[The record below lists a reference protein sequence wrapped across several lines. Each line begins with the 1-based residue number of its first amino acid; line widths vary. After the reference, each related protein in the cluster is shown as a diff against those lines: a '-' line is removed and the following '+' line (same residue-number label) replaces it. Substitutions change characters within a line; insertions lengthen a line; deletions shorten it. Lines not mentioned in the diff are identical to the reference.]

1 VFEPS
6 FRREHYAPDPPVAAM
21 IARLNEPL
29 RFERAQQAADV
40 SRIELEPFAQNPH
53 VDAIGSYFVKKPC
66 FA

>member
-1 VFEPS
+1 
-6 FRREHYAPDPPVAAM
+6 M

-40 SRIELEPFAQNPH
+40 SSIKLEPFAQNPH
-53 VDAIGSYFVKKPC
+53 VNAVGTYFVKKPC